1 MMLNKSQKVKLFFVV
16 SKNYSKSFNTYKRM
30 QSKYL
35 EENKILHFSFLINAL
50 MQSSF
55 CVDTFISWT
64 PTKDSKLSLDTLFL
78 AAANLTNTGLYEV
91 FVFLDNS
98 KLSPIY
104 HAYCQDHNIYMEDE
118 SDFFNREDPVFEIK
132 FIEIYNSLKGM
143 VETDNDLVYL
153 RSAYEQYERNQL

>member
-1 MMLNKSQKVKLFFVV
+1 MTIAKLYRQDDKVKLFFVV

-35 EENKILHFSFLINAL
+35 EENKILHFSFFINAL

-78 AAANLTNTGLYEV
+78 EAANLTNTGLYEV

-98 KLSPIY
+98 KLPPIY

-118 SDFFNREDPVFEIK
+118 SDFFNKEDPVFEIK

-143 VETDNDLVYL
+143 VKTDNDLVYL
-153 RSAYEQYERNQL
+153 RHTLQS